1 MQFEQ
6 LLTTRFTNLA
16 TWRHDHSS
24 TEFSAYL
31 DATAEAIDLHNGA
44 SLRVGASV
52 AFRDDLGVEY
62 LGECDGPDG
71 SICDALSFRFGDALE
86 VVICNERDGCHG
98 RLAYRGDRNAFEQIA
113 VELMMFESRCFSHL
127 RDDQAAA

>member
-6 LLTTRFTNLA
+6 LLTTNFTDLGA
-16 TWRHDHSS
+16 WRRDHSP
-24 TEFSAYL
+24 TEFSAYQG
-31 DATAEAIDLHNGA
+31 ATNEAFDLHNGA
-44 SLRVGASV
+44 ALLVGASV
-52 AFRDDLGVEY
+52 AFRDDLLVDY

-86 VVICNERDGCHG
+86 VVICNERDGFHA
-98 RLAYRGDRNAFEQIA
+98 RFAYRGDRNAFEQIA